1 MPSRRFR
8 RLCAHRAR
16 PHYASMRAQFRSR
29 IRLILLFVVL
39 AALLILMRLYFVQ
52 IVHGDDYAEKAD
64 RQFASNSSGL
74 FDRGSIYF
82 TRKDGTLISAAT
94 LATGFLV
101 AINPQTLQDP
111 EAAYT
116 AIATVASSTLITHD
130 AFLAAAAKKGQA
142 YIEVAHR
149 LSEEGGQALSA
160 QDISGVQV
168 LRERWRYYPGN
179 TLASQSI
186 GIVTYGSGDT
196 LAGQTG
202 LETTYEGTLSR
213 SGDSLYK
220 NFFAELFS
228 NVGNLLVN
236 ARDARE
242 GDVVTTIEPE
252 VQVRLEND
260 LKKVTERYRSKESGG
275 IIMDPSTGAILALAS
290 YPSYDGN
297 ELRSV
302 DPLLLGNPLV
312 EHVHEFGSIM
322 KPLTMTSGLD
332 AGVITPSTTYNDTG
346 CITVNTRQICNWDL
360 KPRGVIPMKQ
370 IIVQSLNVGAAWVAT
385 ELGQDKFRQ
394 YFTTLFGQKTGIDL
408 SNEGRSLLSN
418 LSRPQQ
424 IGYDTAAYG
433 QGIAET
439 PIQMIRALGAIANNG
454 VMVQPHLVSAIR
466 LNSGIER
473 KIQWNQTTPVF
484 SAEAARETTAMMTAL
499 VDEKLE
505 GGKAM
510 IPTMSVAAKTGTAQL
525 TDGQGGYYT
534 NRFFHSFVGFFPSY
548 SPRFIILLYT
558 NDPQGVEYASETLD
572 ATFLDLVHFLIDY
585 YAVPPDRGF
594 ATTTSATP
602 V

>member
-1 MPSRRFR
+1 
-8 RLCAHRAR
+8 
-16 PHYASMRAQFRSR
+16 MRAQFRLR
-29 IRLILLFVVL
+29 IRLVLLCIVF
-39 AALLILMRLYFVQ
+39 AALLIVARLYFVQ
-52 IVHGDDYAEKAD
+52 IVHGDEYAQKAD
-64 RQFASNSSGL
+64 RQFSASAGGL

-101 AINPQTLQDP
+101 AIHPQTLIDP
-111 EAAYT
+111 EAAYAAIT
-116 AIATVASSTLITHD
+116 AVASSTLLSRD
-130 AFLAAAAKKGQA
+130 AFLAAAAKKTQA

-149 LSEEGGQALSA
+149 LKEEEGQALSA
-160 QDISGVQV
+160 LKIPGVQV
-168 LRERWRYYPGN
+168 LRERWRYYPGGS
-179 TLASQSI
+179 LAAQTI
-186 GIVTYGSGDT
+186 GIVSYGSGHT
-196 LAGQTG
+196 LAGRTG
-202 LETTYEGTLSR
+202 LETTYEGTLAR
-213 SGDSLYK
+213 SEDSLYK

-236 ARDARE
+236 ARDAHE
-242 GDVVTTIEPE
+242 GDIVTTIEPE

-260 LKKVTERYRSKESGG
+260 LAKLTRRYASKESGG

-297 ELRSV
+297 DLRTV
-302 DPLLLGNPLV
+302 DPALLGNPLV

-332 AGVITPSTTYNDTG
+332 AGVITPTSTYNDTG
-346 CITVNTRQICNWDL
+346 CITVNTARLCNWDM

-370 IIVQSLNVGAAWVAT
+370 IIVQSLNVGASWIAT
-385 ELGQDKFRQ
+385 ELGQDAFRR

-418 LSRPQQ
+418 LSKPQQ
-424 IGYDTAAYG
+424 VGYDTASFG

-439 PIQMIRALGAIANNG
+439 PIQMIRALGAIANGG

-473 KIQWNQTTPVF
+473 KLDWSQTIPVF
-484 SAEAARETTAMMTAL
+484 SADAARETTSMMTAL

-505 GGKAM
+505 GGKAK

-525 TDGQGGYYT
+525 TDGRGGYH
-534 NRFFHSFVGFFPSY
+534 NDRFFHSFVGFFPSY
-548 SPRFIILLYT
+548 APRFIILLYT
-558 NDPQGVEYASETLD
+558 NDPQHVEYASETLD

-585 YAVPPDRGF
+585 YAVPPDRGLP
-594 ATTTSATP
+594 TEGGSARNEDP
-602 V
+602 VIST